1 MKINFTGFSF
11 QYIIFGNY
19 FQEQFGQFVN
29 LDHLPDKNDFD
40 HFDTD
45 GNGILFLEEWE
56 AAQ

>member
-1 MKINFTGFSF
+1 MI
-11 QYIIFGNY
+11 